1 VRHVQKLE
9 SENTLEQHSNGTEV
23 RQADY
28 FALASFRYA
37 LRSFLAFSQQ
47 RAKEAGLTPQQH
59 QSLLAIKGFSG
70 EKGLSVT
77 DLATYMLLKHHSAVE
92 LVDRLEKADLVIRVP
107 DSDDRRFIRLALTP
121 KAESKLVALSARHL
135 IEIGRN
141 APHLIDVLGHLSAEN
156 RKHSSK

>member
-1 VRHVQKLE
+1 MEKLK
-9 SENTLEQHSNGTEV
+9 SDSTGGQNSNGTEI

-92 LVDRLEKADLVIRVP
+92 LVDRLERADLVVRVP
-107 DSDDRRFIRLALTP
+107 DKDDRRFIRLELTP
-121 KAESKLVALSARHL
+121 KAEGKLVALSARHL

-141 APHLIDVLGHLSAEN
+141 APHLIEVLGHLSAEN
-156 RKHSSK
+156 RKHVSK

>member
-1 VRHVQKLE
+1 MQKLK
-9 SENTLEQHSNGTEV
+9 SDSTGGQNSNGTEV

-47 RAKEAGLTPQQH
+47 RAKESWLTPQQH

-107 DSDDRRFIRLALTP
+107 DKDDRRFIRLELTP
-121 KAESKLVALSARHL
+121 KAEGKLVALSARHL

-141 APHLIDVLGHLSAEN
+141 APHLIEVLGHLSAEN
-156 RKHSSK
+156 RKHVSK

>member
-1 VRHVQKLE
+1 MQKLK
-9 SENTLEQHSNGTEV
+9 SDSTGGQNSNGTVV

-47 RAKEAGLTPQQH
+47 RAKESGLTPQQH

-92 LVDRLEKADLVIRVP
+92 LVDRLERADLVVRVP
-107 DSDDRRFIRLALTP
+107 DKDDRRFIRLELTP
-121 KAESKLVALSARHL
+121 KAEGKLVALSARHL

-141 APHLIDVLGHLSAEN
+141 APHLIEVLGHLSAEN
-156 RKHSSK
+156 RKHVGK

>member
-1 VRHVQKLE
+1 MEKLK
-9 SENTLEQHSNGTEV
+9 SDSAGGQSSNGTVV

-92 LVDRLEKADLVIRVP
+92 LVDRLEKADLVVRVP
-107 DSDDRRFIRLALTP
+107 DKDDRRFIRLELTP
-121 KAESKLVALSARHL
+121 KAEGKLVALSARHL

-141 APHLIDVLGHLSAEN
+141 APHLIEVLTHLSAEN
-156 RKHSSK
+156 RKHVNK

>member
-1 VRHVQKLE
+1 MQKLK
-9 SENTLEQHSNGTEV
+9 SDSTGGQNSNGTEV

-47 RAKEAGLTPQQH
+47 RAKESGLTPQQH

-92 LVDRLEKADLVIRVP
+92 LVDRLERADLVVRVP
-107 DSDDRRFIRLALTP
+107 DKDDRRFIRLELTP
-121 KAESKLVALSARHL
+121 KAEGKLVALSARHL

-141 APHLIDVLGHLSAEN
+141 APHLIEVLGHLSAEN
-156 RKHSSK
+156 RKHVGK

>member
-1 VRHVQKLE
+1 MRPMQPLTPE
-9 SENTLEQHSNGTEV
+9 STADQHSKGLEV

-37 LRSFLAFSQQ
+37 LRCFLAFSQQ

-92 LVDRLEKADLVIRVP
+92 LVDRLEKADLVVRVP
-107 DSDDRRFIRLALTP
+107 DVKDRRFIRLALTP

-135 IEIGRN
+135 TEIGRN

-156 RKHSSK
+156 RKYAGK